1 LATLPAEG
9 TLAREGTIASADGTK
24 LSYRAWP
31 KADAE
36 LTFAVVHGL
45 GDHARRYE
53 RFAQAMTR
61 YGFGTF
67 AVDLRGHGKSAGSRG
82 HVGKWSQ
89 WTDDV
94 AAFVEH
100 VEGVVGREV
109 VPLGHSFGG
118 AALLST
124 VLEHKLPNTNRFV
137 LSSPALRL
145 KVSVPALKL
154 TLGKAASKILP
165 RLTLNNEVDPR
176 TLSRI
181 PEVVEAYRTD
191 PLVHSKISL
200 RMYSEWTDACQRIFV
215 RAGEIRLPFLILAGT
230 DDRLID
236 PEGSKELHQL
246 APSVSELSLL
256 DGRYHEPF
264 NDLDN
269 EEVFSVIAHW
279 LAK

>member
-1 LATLPAEG
+1 LPAEG

-31 KADAE
+31 KPGAE
-36 LTFAVVHGL
+36 VTFAVVHGL

-67 AVDLRGHGKSAGSRG
+67 AVDLRGHGKSAGRRG
-82 HVGKWSQ
+82 HVDKWSQ

-94 AAFVEH
+94 AAFVTH
-100 VEGVVGREV
+100 VEGIAGGEV

-124 VLEHKLPNTNRFV
+124 VLEHKLSNTKRFV
-137 LSSPALRL
+137 ISSPALRL
-145 KVSVPALKL
+145 KVQVPALKL
-154 TLGKAASKILP
+154 TLGKAASRVLP
-165 RLTLNNEVDPR
+165 RLTLNNEVDPKS
-176 TLSRI
+176 LSRI

-191 PLVHSKISL
+191 PLVHNKISL
-200 RMYSEWTDACQRIFV
+200 RMYSEWTDACKRIFEHA
-215 RAGEIRLPFLILAGT
+215 REITLPFLILAGT

-236 PEGSKELHQL
+236 PEGSRKLHQL
-246 APSVSELSLL
+246 DPSVSELRLL
-256 DGRYHEPF
+256 EGRYHEPF

>member
-1 LATLPAEG
+1 LPAESS
-9 TLAREGTIASADGTK
+9 LAREGTIASADGTK

-31 KADAE
+31 KADAGV
-36 LTFAVVHGL
+36 TFAVVHGL

-67 AVDLRGHGKSAGSRG
+67 AVDLRGHGKSAGPRG
-82 HVGKWSQ
+82 HVARWSR

-94 AAFVEH
+94 AAFVDY
-100 VEGVVGREV
+100 VEGVVGGEV

-124 VLEHKLPNTNRFV
+124 VLEHKLPNANRFV
-137 LSSPALRL
+137 VSSPALRL
-145 KVSVPALKL
+145 KVSVPTLKL
-154 TLGKAASKILP
+154 TLGKAASRILP
-165 RLTLNNEVDPR
+165 RLTLNNEVDPKS
-176 TLSRI
+176 LSRI

-191 PLVHSKISL
+191 PLVHNKISL
-200 RMYSEWTDACQRIFV
+200 RMYSEWADACKRIYEH
-215 RAGEIRLPFLILAGT
+215 AGEIKLPFLILAGT
-230 DDRLID
+230 DDQLID

-246 APSVSELSLL
+246 TSSVSELDLL
-256 DGRYHEPF
+256 EGRYHEPF
-264 NDLDN
+264 NDLDS

>member
-1 LATLPAEG
+1 LAAEG

-31 KADAE
+31 KPGAE
-36 LTFAVVHGL
+36 ATFAVVHGL

-67 AVDLRGHGKSAGSRG
+67 AVDLRGHGKSAGRRG
-82 HVGKWSQ
+82 HVDKWSQ

-94 AAFVEH
+94 AAFVTY
-100 VEGVVGREV
+100 VEGIAGGEV

-124 VLEHKLPNTNRFV
+124 VLEHKLSNTKRFV

-145 KVSVPALKL
+145 KVQVPALKL
-154 TLGKAASKILP
+154 TLGKAASKVLP
-165 RLTLNNEVDPR
+165 KLTLNNEVDPK

-191 PLVHSKISL
+191 PLVHNKISL
-200 RMYSEWTDACQRIFV
+200 RMYSEWTDACKRIFQH
-215 RAGEIRLPFLILAGT
+215 AGELRLPFLILAGT

-246 APSVSELSLL
+246 DPSLSELRLL
-256 DGRYHEPF
+256 EGRYHEPF

>member
-1 LATLPAEG
+1 MPAEG
-9 TLAREGTIASADGTK
+9 TLAREGTIASADGPK

-31 KADAE
+31 KPGAE
-36 LTFAVVHGL
+36 VTFAVVHGL

-67 AVDLRGHGKSAGSRG
+67 AVDLRGHGKSAGRRG
-82 HVGKWSQ
+82 HVDKWAQ

-94 AAFVEH
+94 AAFVAY
-100 VEGVVGREV
+100 VEGIAGGEV

-124 VLEHKLPNTNRFV
+124 VLEHKLSNTKRFV

-145 KVSVPALKL
+145 KVRVPALKL
-154 TLGKAASKILP
+154 TLGKAASKVLP
-165 RLTLNNEVDPR
+165 RLTLNNEVDPK

-191 PLVHSKISL
+191 PLVHNKISL
-200 RMYSEWTDACQRIFV
+200 RMYSAWTDACTRIFEH
-215 RAGEIRLPFLILAGT
+215 AGEITLPFLILAGT

-236 PEGSKELHQL
+236 PAGSKELHQL
-246 APSVSELSLL
+246 DPSVSEVRLL
-256 DGRYHEPF
+256 EGRYHEPF

>member
-1 LATLPAEG
+1 LPAEG
-9 TLAREGTIASADGTK
+9 ALAREGTIASADGTK

-31 KADAE
+31 KAGAE
-36 LTFAVVHGL
+36 VTFAVVHGL

-67 AVDLRGHGKSAGSRG
+67 AVDLRGHGKSEGRRG
-82 HVGKWSQ
+82 HVDRWSR

-94 AAFVEH
+94 AAFVTY
-100 VEGVVGREV
+100 VEGIAGGEV

-124 VLEHKLPNTNRFV
+124 VLEHKVPSAKRFIV
-137 LSSPALRL
+137 SSPALKL
-145 KVSVPALKL
+145 KVQVPALKL

-165 RLTLNNEVDPR
+165 KLTLSNEVDAK

-181 PEVVEAYRTD
+181 PEVVEAYRSD
-191 PLVHSKISL
+191 PLVHNKISL
-200 RMYSEWTDACQRIFV
+200 RMYSEWTDACKRIFQH
-215 RAGEIRLPFLILAGT
+215 AGEIKLPFLILAGT
-230 DDRLID
+230 DDQLID
-236 PEGSKELHQL
+236 PEGSKELHSL
-246 APSVSELSLL
+246 TSSVSELRLL
-256 DGRYHEPF
+256 EGRYHEPF

>member
-1 LATLPAEG
+1 LPAEG

-246 APSVSELSLL
+246 APSVSELRLL

>member
-1 LATLPAEG
+1 MPAEG

-181 PEVVEAYRTD
+181 PEVVDAYRTD
-191 PLVHSKISL
+191 PLVHNKISL
-200 RMYSEWTDACQRIFV
+200 RMYSEWTDACKRIFA
-215 RAGEIRLPFLILAGT
+215 RAGEIKLPFLILAGA

-246 APSVSELSLL
+246 APSVSELKLL
-256 DGRYHEPF
+256 EGRYHEPF

-279 LAK
+279 LAR

>member
-1 LATLPAEG
+1 LAAEG
-9 TLAREGTIASADGTK
+9 TLAREGTILSADGTK

-36 LTFAVVHGL
+36 VTFAVVHGL

-67 AVDLRGHGKSAGSRG
+67 AVDLRGHGKSAGPRG
-82 HVGKWSQ
+82 HVGRWSQ
-89 WTDDV
+89 WTDDL
-94 AAFVEH
+94 AAFVKY
-100 VEGVVGREV
+100 VDGVVGGEV

-124 VLEHKLPNTNRFV
+124 VLERKLPNANRFV
-137 LSSPALRL
+137 ISSPALRL

-165 RLTLNNEVDPR
+165 RLTLNNEVDPK

-191 PLVHSKISL
+191 PLVHNKISL
-200 RMYSEWTDACQRIFV
+200 RMYSEWSDACKRIFEH
-215 RAGEIRLPFLILAGT
+215 AGEITLPFLILAGT

-246 APSVSELSLL
+246 TPSVSELELL
-256 DGRYHEPF
+256 EGRYHEPF

-279 LAK
+279 LAR

>member
-1 LATLPAEG
+1 MPAEG

-246 APSVSELSLL
+246 APSVSELRLL

>member
-1 LATLPAEG
+1 LPAEG
-9 TLAREGTIASADGTK
+9 TLAREGTIPSADGTK

-36 LTFAVVHGL
+36 VTFAVVHGL

-53 RFAQAMTR
+53 RFAQGMTR
-61 YGFGTF
+61 YGLGTF
-67 AVDLRGHGKSAGSRG
+67 AIDLRGHGKSAGPRG
-82 HVGKWSQ
+82 HVGRWSQ

-94 AAFVEH
+94 AAFVKY
-100 VEGVVGREV
+100 VEGIVGGEV

-124 VLEHKLPNTNRFV
+124 VLERKLPNAKRFIV
-137 LSSPALRL
+137 SSPALKL
-145 KVSVPALKL
+145 KVQVPALKL

-165 RLTLNNEVDPR
+165 RLTLNNEVDPK

-191 PLVHSKISL
+191 PLVHNKISL
-200 RMYSEWTDACQRIFV
+200 RMYSEWADACKRIFEH
-215 RAGEIRLPFLILAGT
+215 AGEFKLPFLILAGT

-236 PEGSKELHQL
+236 PQGSKELHQL
-246 APSVSELSLL
+246 TPSVSELELL
-256 DGRYHEPF
+256 EGRYHEPF

-269 EEVFSVIAHW
+269 EEVFSMIAHW
-279 LAK
+279 LAR

>member
-1 LATLPAEG
+1 LPAEG

-31 KADAE
+31 KPGAE
-36 LTFAVVHGL
+36 VTFAVVHGL

-67 AVDLRGHGKSAGSRG
+67 AVDLRGHGKSAGRRG
-82 HVGKWSQ
+82 HVDKWSQ

-94 AAFVEH
+94 AAFVAH
-100 VEGVVGREV
+100 VESTVGGEV

-118 AALLST
+118 VALLST
-124 VLEHKLPNTNRFV
+124 VLAAKLPHTKRFIV
-137 LSSPALRL
+137 SSPALRL
-145 KVSVPALKL
+145 KMPVPGWKI
-154 TLGKAASKILP
+154 TFGKAASLVLP
-165 RLTLNNEVDPR
+165 KLTLDNGVDAKS
-176 TLSRI
+176 LSRI
-181 PEVVEAYRTD
+181 PEVVDAYRTD
-191 PLVHSKISL
+191 PLVHARISTRL
-200 RMYSEWTDACQRIFV
+200 GSEWLSANKLV
-215 RAGEIRLPFLILAGT
+215 LERAGEIKLPFLILAGT

-236 PEGSKELHQL
+236 PDGSKELHQL
-246 APSVSELSLL
+246 TPSVSELRLL
-256 DGRYHEPF
+256 EGRYHEPF

>member
-1 LATLPAEG
+1 MPAEG